1 MIDRLNGA
9 PSLPGIDEPPD
20 EFTTTMPPILVPPTV
35 PPGTLPPVSTTS
47 SDPDLLEQHPMAL
60 ALVPR

>member
-20 EFTTTMPPILVPPTV
+20 EFTTTMPPILVPPTI
-35 PPGTLPPVSTTS
+35 PPVTLPPVSTTS
-47 SDPDLLEQHPMAL
+47 SDPDLLE
-60 ALVPR
+60 